1 MDTSKIS
8 LGKLLALLV
17 FMVGFQSAWADVWDG
32 TTKTPA
38 KKQTI
43 DGKEY
48 FLIESAANLV
58 WFSDTVNIYAAKEI
72 AKAYSADSLARAN
85 MTAADTAKANA
96 YAQSVKQAFIDTAA
110 TDKLKDSTNKYNSAR
125 NNYLDSIAKIFK
137 DGAAESIAANV
148 DVFFKNNSN
157 AITLISEKTKDKN
170 YASPHVKFNAKV
182 VADYI
187 DMNHKPFV
195 PIAAG
200 KGEILYGG
208 IFDGNHVTIKNLYV
222 SSDYISEINSNYGQ
236 NVAFVAALHE
246 GVVKNVVLD
255 SVSIIAT
262 IDIGTIL
269 KGDKNKISVGTIVA
283 WQKSGTVEGCY
294 ASGILYN
301 SGKGQAVGG
310 VVGNADAGLIKDNL
324 SVVSI
329 QIAGSEA
336 YVGGV
341 IGQAKDNVN
350 IESCVFDGGKFI
362 NDLTAH
368 DGGVVGL
375 RYEGNTTLF
384 KNTYY
389 DQNDVGQGVA
399 QGSINGIYAVAFLN
413 EEHIACVLNEGEW
426 NNADS
431 TCSGEGVWSTGDHIT
446 NQGVSKNDK
455 NETIYTITFN
465 ANGGTFAAGAKTE
478 KYLRFGELA
487 TPDEISIPTNEF
499 KKFEGW
505 SLSPTATKKDDD
517 LGYVYSPKTVYA
529 VWGDVTTYTITFD
542 FNTGSDATQLTKV
555 VVGGDSITLHGFSAA
570 QLPSTYK
577 ANGKTYN
584 FVGWAKTQNGPAL
597 NEDQY
602 GIATK
607 NETFYAQWKEQQTY
621 LITYMTGHDAVYSVE
636 LVEEGDYAKGPA
648 VNPSKE
654 GYAFAG
660 WYTEENCQNLYNL
673 NDKVIL
679 TQSYVLYAKWD
690 LAHYKITYNLS
701 EGWTNSADN
710 PESYTVEDN
719 VLFKAP
725 KYKNDSLEF
734 DSWFYDGTFTNKA
747 EQIAPGSRTGNLS
760 LYYKWNVRTY
770 TIWLS
775 AGVDGYNIVEPVIKR
790 YGEPITLPGASFE
803 YPGYEQKGWATT
815 DGGAKVYELLGTY
828 TDNAEV
834 ELFPYWE
841 KATYKITYE
850 LDGGVNHVDNDTTYT
865 MDSSDVVLK
874 NPTKVGYKFEG
885 WYDAE
890 VGGKKVTKVEI
901 KAPYGDVKLYA
912 KWSQTKVTVTLQDN
926 SCEYNGKNCGAK
938 YTVSVTNG
946 SLGSDYKTVIVTD
959 SIKNVFD
966 GPIDANIVS
975 FAIVNKTTG
984 EVVTDQFDVHYEGS
998 SKLAVTPRDVSFAG
1012 KNETTTYTG
1021 DEIHVVSAANAS
1033 GLPTGL
1039 NHTHNVGY
1047 EITETDAGDYP
1058 AVMTDPADVKIW
1070 DEDGNDVTANYNVV
1084 SITPPSTGLTIK
1096 PTSEPFTI
1104 SMADEYVPVGGS
1116 IKGSP
1121 TSTASSG
1128 TTTFF
1133 YRIGDSGDWTQS
1145 LGELEL
1151 ALPATPDEY
1160 VIINIKATNPNY
1172 TKEATTTAKITVT
1185 TKPILT
1191 VTAKDSSKVY
1201 DGTALTN
1208 NEYIVTGVP
1217 TDGDVVEVGS
1227 ITGSIT
1233 NVGTASNTVGAVTVK
1248 HGVADVTENYA
1259 INMVAG
1265 TLTVTKAPL
1274 TITTAS
1280 DSRSYDGT
1288 ALTAGVSYDGFV
1300 AGETATVVATGSQKM
1315 VGSSKNTYD
1324 IQWDATAKQ
1333 GNYQIVENLG
1343 TLTVT
1348 KAAVTIKVSAAEK
1361 LYGDADPEFTG
1372 EVLPGLVNPDDL
1384 GVIKYYRSNA
1394 NVKNAG
1400 SYPKA
1405 ISASYTANMNYEV
1418 NVTKGNLTVKKRNVT
1433 LTSADASKVYD
1444 GTALTAPTVTV
1455 GGDGF
1460 APNEGAYFTVTGSQT
1475 DAGTSANKFTYE
1487 LKEGTD
1493 VSTNYTLAEVKGDLT
1508 VTKSPVTVSIVGRT
1522 GTYAYNGSQQ
1532 VVSGYD
1538 ASINNAM
1545 YSASDIVFGG
1555 ESVIQKTKS
1564 GTYAMGLTSAMFTNK
1579 NNNFDVTFNVTDGSL
1594 TITPPEIVVAYND
1607 AGDTLHVIV
1616 GDDDSDSLINEKIN
1630 DALAGHVPPIALPT
1644 KDENKDSTYAFDG
1657 WEKNPASGQYEPVF
1671 DATVK
1676 KDTIDVKYQ
1685 DDPEKHIDVE
1695 IHVTDVHKD
1704 IVERINAALE
1714 QNGIALPSKP
1724 DDGDST
1730 YVLDWKQD
1738 PETGVYEPDF
1748 KGVLIVKEIVV
1759 QYGDSPTDTIHVNIR
1774 PKDSGVQINEKID
1787 EALANRLPPIKVVA
1801 KDSSSSLIGWEQDP
1815 KTGNYV
1821 PVFSQ
1826 GGIVYKI
1833 NFHLPEGA
1841 VLTEKFAGYKYGE
1854 VTKLPNAKMESDT
1867 TWVFKGW
1874 YTRTKGRGDRVKTM
1888 RATDSGNKSLY
1899 PLFQKTL
1906 HYKVRNNKGEVI
1918 VIYTADTTTVIERA
1932 LQSVVLNSYVEGSK
1946 TYYFDKW
1953 VFEDGVYVAVFKT
1966 RAVRFNVTFDT
1977 RAFNIEEAQMGS
1989 RYAVFDMDGRVVK
2002 RGTVSNGSERV
2013 EVSKSGSYTVRVGKD
2028 AVQVNVK

>member
-1 MDTSKIS
+1 MDTGKIS
-8 LGKLLALLV
+8 LGKLLALLI
-17 FMVGFQSAWADVWDG
+17 FMVGIQSAWADVWDG
-32 TTKTPA
+32 TTRTPA
-38 KKQTI
+38 KTQKI
-43 DGKEY
+43 GDKDY
-48 FLIESAANLV
+48 YLIESAANLA
-58 WFSDTVNIYAAKEI
+58 WFSDTVNTYAAKEI
-72 AKAYSADSLARAN
+72 AKGYSADSLAHAN
-85 MTAADTAKANA
+85 MTAADTANANA
-96 YAQSVKQAFIDTAA
+96 RAQTVKQAFIDTAA
-110 TDKLKDSTNKYNSAR
+110 TDKLKDSTSKYNNAR
-125 NNYLDSIAKIFK
+125 NAYLDSIAKIFK
-137 DGAAESIAANV
+137 DGAADAIAANV
-148 DVFFKNNSN
+148 DAFFRSNSN

-208 IFDGNHVTIKNLYV
+208 VFDGNHVTIKNLNV
-222 SSDYISEINSNYGQ
+222 SSDYISEINRNYGQ
-236 NVAFVAALHE
+236 NVAFIAALHE
-246 GVVKNVVLD
+246 GLVKNVVLD

-262 IDIGTIL
+262 ADIGSIL
-269 KGDKNKISVGTIVA
+269 KGDANKISVGTIVA

-341 IGQAKDNVN
+341 IGQAKDKVN

-375 RYEGNTTLF
+375 RYEGNKTLF

-389 DQNDVGQGVA
+389 DQNDVNQGVA
-399 QGSINGIYAVAFLN
+399 QGSTDGIYAVAFLN

-431 TCSGEGVWSTGDHIT
+431 TCTGEGVWSTGDHIT

-487 TPDEISIPTNEF
+487 TPDEISIPTNGF

-529 VWGDVTTYTITFD
+529 VWTDVPTYTITFD
-542 FNTGSDATQLTKV
+542 FNTGSDATKLTKV
-555 VVGGDSITLHGFSAA
+555 VVKGDSITLHGFSAD

-577 ANGKTYN
+577 ANDITYN
-584 FVGWAKTQNGPAL
+584 FIGWAKTENGSVL
-597 NEDQY
+597 NENQY

-607 NETFYAQWKEQQTY
+607 DETFYAQWNKDQQTY
-621 LITYMTGHDAVYSVE
+621 QITYMTGHDAVYSVE

-654 GYAFAG
+654 GYTFAG
-660 WYTEENCQNLYNL
+660 WYTEEDSLYNL
-673 NDKVIL
+673 NDKKPLGKNI
-679 TQSYVLYAKWD
+679 VLYAKWNPVRYD
-690 LAHYKITYNLS
+690 IAYNLS

-710 PESYTVEDN
+710 PKYYTVEDN

-725 KYKNDSLEF
+725 TYKNDSLEF
-734 DSWFYDGTFTNKA
+734 DSWFYDGTFSNKA

-790 YGEPITLPGASFE
+790 YGESITLPGASFE
-803 YPGYEQKGWATT
+803 YPGYKQKGWATT
-815 DGGAKVYELLGTY
+815 DGGAKVYDLLATY

-850 LDGGVNHVDNDTTYT
+850 LNGGVNADNDTTYT
-865 MDSSDVVLK
+865 LDDSTGISLK
-874 NPTKVGYKFEG
+874 NPTKVGHKFEG
-885 WYDAE
+885 WYTSE
-890 VGGKKVTKVEI
+890 NFSGNKVAKVEV

-912 KWSQTKVTVTLQDN
+912 KWSQIQVTVKVT
-926 SCEYNGKNCGAK
+926 GKEFTYDGKMHGAEK
-938 YTVSVTNG
+938 SITGCPGNYTC
-946 SLGSDYKTVIVTD
+946 TVVTD
-959 SIKNVFD
+959 SIKNVSE
-966 GPIDANIVS
+966 GSIEAKIVS
-975 FAIVNKTTG
+975 FVITDKTTG
-984 EVVTDQFDVHYEGS
+984 DTVTSAFNVEYQESGS
-998 SKLAVTPRDVSFAG
+998 ICVNPKPVNFTTDNIPSK
-1012 KNETTTYTG
+1012 TYTG
-1021 DEIHVVSAANAS
+1021 DSIHVEGKSK
-1033 GLPTGL
+1033 TGDL
-1039 NHTHNVGY
+1039 VKGHTHNVGY
-1047 EITETDAGDYP
+1047 TVDVLDAGDNYDP
-1058 AVMTDPADVKIW
+1058 VMTDPAEVKIL
-1070 DEDGNDVTANYNVV
+1070 DADGNDVTANYTIGNIAPPANKFVVEKSNGNFNVV
-1084 SITPPSTGLTIK
+1084 
-1096 PTSEPFTI
+1096 FT
-1104 SMADEYVPVGGS
+1104 DEYVTDDGAPHSMTHG
-1116 IKGSP
+1116 
-1121 TSTASSG
+1121 ASSDAPG
-1128 TTTFF
+1128 TTFMYQMDGGEWTNNLSSLVASGV
-1133 YRIGDSGDWTQS
+1133 GDHT
-1145 LGELEL
+1145 
-1151 ALPATPDEY
+1151 
-1160 VIINIKATNPNY
+1160 IKVVATNPNY
-1172 TKEATTTAKITVT
+1172 KKTQEKTAKLMITASPVVT
-1185 TKPILT
+1185 I
-1191 VTAKDSSKVY
+1191 VAVGGEKVY
-1201 DGTALTN
+1201 DGTPLSATFTTSGNLSA
-1208 NEYIVTGVP
+1208 
-1217 TDGDVVEVGS
+1217 GDQVVEVEFTNS
-1227 ITGSIT
+1227 ITDVGTVTSSVKSYKIMNGTT
-1233 NVGTASNTVGAVTVK
+1233 NVTDSYKVNKV
-1248 HGVADVTENYA
+1248 DCF
-1259 INMVAG
+1259 
-1265 TLTVTKAPL
+1265 LSVTKAPL

-1280 DSRSYDGT
+1280 ASKVYDGT
-1288 ALTAGVSYDGFV
+1288 PLTAEATSEGSVT
-1300 AGETATVVATGSQKM
+1300 GETVSVTATGSQKM
-1315 VGSSKNTYD
+1315 VGSSKNTYTID
-1324 IQWDATAKQ
+1324 WGTAKKE
-1333 GNYQIVENLG
+1333 NYQIVENLG
-1343 TLTVT
+1343 TLTVS
-1348 KAAVTIKVSAAEK
+1348 KAAVTITVNAAEK
-1361 LYGDADPEFTG
+1361 LYGDADPEFSG
-1372 EVLPGLVNPDDL
+1372 KVSLGLVNPDDL
-1384 GVIKYYRSNA
+1384 GVIKYYRSDSK
-1394 NVKNAG
+1394 VKNAG
-1400 SYPKA
+1400 DYPKA
-1405 ISASYTANMNYEV
+1405 ISASYTANLNYEV
-1418 NVTKGNLTVKKRNVT
+1418 NVVKGKLSVNKRNVT
-1433 LTSADASKVYD
+1433 LTSAGASKVYD

-1493 VSTNYTLAEVKGDLT
+1493 VNTNYTLAKVEGDLT
-1508 VTKSPVTVSIVGRT
+1508 VTKSPVTVSVVGRT

-1538 ASINNAM
+1538 VSINNTL
-1545 YSASDIVFGG
+1545 YSSSDYAFSG

-1594 TITPPEIVVAYND
+1594 TITPPEIVVAYNN

-1616 GDDDSDSLINEKIN
+1616 GDDDSDSLISEKIN
-1630 DALAGHVPPIALPT
+1630 DALANHVPPIALPT
-1644 KDENKDSTYAFDG
+1644 KDEDKDSTYAFDG

-1685 DDPEKHIDVE
+1685 DDPEMHIDVE

-1704 IVERINAALE
+1704 IVDRINETLE

-1730 YVLDWKQD
+1730 YVLDWKQN

-1748 KGVLIVKEIVV
+1748 KGMLIVKEIVV

-1787 EALANRLPPIKVVA
+1787 EALANHLPPIKVVS
-1801 KDSSSSLIGWEQDP
+1801 KDSSSSHIGWEQDP
-1815 KTGNYV
+1815 ETGNYV
-1821 PVFSQ
+1821 PVFAQ

-1841 VLTEKFAGYKYGE
+1841 VLTEKFTGYKYGE

-1906 HYKVRNNKGEVI
+1906 HYKVRNNKGEVV

-1932 LQSVVLNSYVEGSK
+1932 LRSVVLNSYVEGSK

-1977 RAFNIEEAQMGS
+1977 RAFNIEEAQMGA

-2013 EVSKSGSYTVRVGKD
+2013 EVSKSGSYMVRVGKD
-2028 AVQVNVK
+2028 ALQVNVK

>member
-1 MDTSKIS
+1 
-8 LGKLLALLV
+8 
-17 FMVGFQSAWADVWDG
+17 
-32 TTKTPA
+32 
-38 KKQTI
+38 
-43 DGKEY
+43 
-48 FLIESAANLV
+48 
-58 WFSDTVNIYAAKEI
+58 
-72 AKAYSADSLARAN
+72 
-85 MTAADTAKANA
+85 
-96 YAQSVKQAFIDTAA
+96 
-110 TDKLKDSTNKYNSAR
+110 
-125 NNYLDSIAKIFK
+125 
-137 DGAAESIAANV
+137 
-148 DVFFKNNSN
+148 
-157 AITLISEKTKDKN
+157 
-170 YASPHVKFNAKV
+170 
-182 VADYI
+182 
-187 DMNHKPFV
+187 
-195 PIAAG
+195 
-200 KGEILYGG
+200 
-208 IFDGNHVTIKNLYV
+208 
-222 SSDYISEINSNYGQ
+222 
-236 NVAFVAALHE
+236 
-246 GVVKNVVLD
+246 
-255 SVSIIAT
+255 
-262 IDIGTIL
+262 
-269 KGDKNKISVGTIVA
+269 
-283 WQKSGTVEGCY
+283 
-294 ASGILYN
+294 
-301 SGKGQAVGG
+301 
-310 VVGNADAGLIKDNL
+310 
-324 SVVSI
+324 
-329 QIAGSEA
+329 
-336 YVGGV
+336 
-341 IGQAKDNVN
+341 
-350 IESCVFDGGKFI
+350 
-362 NDLTAH
+362 
-368 DGGVVGL
+368 
-375 RYEGNTTLF
+375 
-384 KNTYY
+384 
-389 DQNDVGQGVA
+389 
-399 QGSINGIYAVAFLN
+399 
-413 EEHIACVLNEGEW
+413 
-426 NNADS
+426 
-431 TCSGEGVWSTGDHIT
+431 
-446 NQGVSKNDK
+446 
-455 NETIYTITFN
+455 
-465 ANGGTFAAGAKTE
+465 
-478 KYLRFGELA
+478 
-487 TPDEISIPTNEF
+487 
-499 KKFEGW
+499 
-505 SLSPTATKKDDD
+505 
-517 LGYVYSPKTVYA
+517 
-529 VWGDVTTYTITFD
+529 
-542 FNTGSDATQLTKV
+542 
-555 VVGGDSITLHGFSAA
+555 
-570 QLPSTYK
+570 
-577 ANGKTYN
+577 
-584 FVGWAKTQNGPAL
+584 
-597 NEDQY
+597 
-602 GIATK
+602 
-607 NETFYAQWKEQQTY
+607 
-621 LITYMTGHDAVYSVE
+621 
-636 LVEEGDYAKGPA
+636 
-648 VNPSKE
+648 
-654 GYAFAG
+654 
-660 WYTEENCQNLYNL
+660 
-673 NDKVIL
+673 
-679 TQSYVLYAKWD
+679 
-690 LAHYKITYNLS
+690 
-701 EGWTNSADN
+701 
-710 PESYTVEDN
+710 
-719 VLFKAP
+719 
-725 KYKNDSLEF
+725 
-734 DSWFYDGTFTNKA
+734 
-747 EQIAPGSRTGNLS
+747 
-760 LYYKWNVRTY
+760 
-770 TIWLS
+770 
-775 AGVDGYNIVEPVIKR
+775 
-790 YGEPITLPGASFE
+790 
-803 YPGYEQKGWATT
+803 
-815 DGGAKVYELLGTY
+815 
-828 TDNAEV
+828 
-834 ELFPYWE
+834 
-841 KATYKITYE
+841 
-850 LDGGVNHVDNDTTYT
+850 
-865 MDSSDVVLK
+865 
-874 NPTKVGYKFEG
+874 
-885 WYDAE
+885 
-890 VGGKKVTKVEI
+890 
-901 KAPYGDVKLYA
+901 
-912 KWSQTKVTVTLQDN
+912 
-926 SCEYNGKNCGAK
+926 
-938 YTVSVTNG
+938 
-946 SLGSDYKTVIVTD
+946 
-959 SIKNVFD
+959 
-966 GPIDANIVS
+966 
-975 FAIVNKTTG
+975 
-984 EVVTDQFDVHYEGS
+984 
-998 SKLAVTPRDVSFAG
+998 
-1012 KNETTTYTG
+1012 
-1021 DEIHVVSAANAS
+1021 
-1033 GLPTGL
+1033 
-1039 NHTHNVGY
+1039 
-1047 EITETDAGDYP
+1047 
-1058 AVMTDPADVKIW
+1058 
-1070 DEDGNDVTANYNVV
+1070 
-1084 SITPPSTGLTIK
+1084 
-1096 PTSEPFTI
+1096 
-1104 SMADEYVPVGGS
+1104 
-1116 IKGSP
+1116 
-1121 TSTASSG
+1121 
-1128 TTTFF
+1128 
-1133 YRIGDSGDWTQS
+1133 
-1145 LGELEL
+1145 
-1151 ALPATPDEY
+1151 
-1160 VIINIKATNPNY
+1160 
-1172 TKEATTTAKITVT
+1172 
-1185 TKPILT
+1185 
-1191 VTAKDSSKVY
+1191 
-1201 DGTALTN
+1201 
-1208 NEYIVTGVP
+1208 
-1217 TDGDVVEVGS
+1217 
-1227 ITGSIT
+1227 
-1233 NVGTASNTVGAVTVK
+1233 
-1248 HGVADVTENYA
+1248 
-1259 INMVAG
+1259 
-1265 TLTVTKAPL
+1265 
-1274 TITTAS
+1274 
-1280 DSRSYDGT
+1280 
-1288 ALTAGVSYDGFV
+1288 
-1300 AGETATVVATGSQKM
+1300 M

-1324 IQWDATAKQ
+1324 IDWVTATAKQ

-1372 EVLPGLVNPDDL
+1372 VVTGLVNPDDL

-1644 KDENKDSTYAFDG
+1644 KDEDKDSTYAFDG

-1685 DDPEKHIDVE
+1685 DDPEKRIDVE